1 VKTSRGRSRHVLTI
15 GSLLVLGIVASACGS
30 STPSA
35 QSGTTTGT
43 SIAPGAGS
51 ADPAV
56 KALVP
61 PDLQSKG
68 TVTFA
73 VSAAHPPNAFYDSSN
88 TLVGW
93 EVELGKALAAKMGL
107 KPDFQKVEFAAIIP
121 GLQSGR
127 YDIGLS
133 GISDNKTR
141 QAVVSFVDYFS
152 AGTSLVVQSGNPEH
166 ISSIEALCGHTVAI
180 ETGTS
185 QVKFAQDESKA
196 CVDKGKAPI
205 TVGTFPDETQVQ
217 LQIRTG
223 RAAAGLNDFP
233 VAAYIAQ
240 QSGGKLDAV
249 IGGKDFTAPYGLAVP
264 KDSVKVV
271 QAVQAALK
279 AVIADGTYAK
289 ILAKWNLQQGALTT
303 AAVNG
308 AVK

>member
-1 VKTSRGRSRHVLTI
+1 MKTSRGRSRHVLTI
-15 GSLLVLGIVASACGS
+15 GSLLVLGIVSSACGS

-35 QSGTTTGT
+35 QSGTGV
-43 SIAPGAGS
+43 APAAAGAGA

-56 KALVP
+56 KALAP
-61 PDLQSKG
+61 PELQSKG

-141 QAVVSFVDYFS
+141 QAVATFVDYFS

-166 ISSIEALCGHTVAI
+166 IPSIEELCGHTVAI

-196 CVDKGKAPI
+196 CVDKGKPPI
-205 TVGTFPDETQVQ
+205 TVATFPDETQVQ

-223 RAAAGLNDFP
+223 RATAGLNDFP

-240 QSGGKLDAV
+240 QSGGKLEAV

-264 KDSVKVV
+264 KDSTKLV

-279 AVIADGTYAK
+279 SVIADGTYAK
-289 ILAKWNLQQGALTT
+289 ILAKWNLQQGSLTT
-303 AAVNG
+303 SVING